1 MSSQLAVVAAYTDL
15 VSLRLLAAIAETG
28 SISAAGKRIGVSQQA
43 ASVRMRQ
50 LEARFGLALLD
61 RTTRGSRLTPEGAT
75 VATWAADVVD
85 AADRFQAGVAALRTQ
100 DPRPFAIAAS
110 LTIAEYLLPRW
121 LMAMRAAQPTPRR
134 QISVTATNS
143 ERVLDRVRDGTHQLG
158 FIESPLQTG
167 GLAVVAVARDELVL
181 VVAPEHPWA
190 RRRSVSAAEL
200 ARTPLVTRERGS
212 GTRLSAERLLAEAGH
227 TPVAPLV
234 EFPTT
239 AAIRTAVAAGAG
251 PAILSILAV
260 RDDLATGRLIRVRV
274 GGVRFIRELR
284 AVYQE
289 TSSEYGE
296 AARLLEAITR
306 FRSG

>member
-1 MSSQLAVVAAYTDL
+1 MAPHADL

-50 LEARFGLALLD
+50 LETRLGLALLD
-61 RTTRGSRLTPEGAT
+61 RNTRGSRLTPEGTT

-85 AADRFQAGVAALRTQ
+85 AADRFQAGVAALHTQ

-121 LMAMRAAQPTPRR
+121 LMAMRAAQPTPHR

-143 ERVLDRVRDGTHQLG
+143 ERVLDRVCDSTHQLG
-158 FIESPLQTG
+158 FIESPLDTG
-167 GLAVVAVARDELVL
+167 ELAVVTVARDELVL
-181 VVAPEHPWA
+181 VVAPRHPWA
-190 RRRSVSAAEL
+190 RRRSVGAAEL
-200 ARTPLVTRERGS
+200 ARTPLITRERGS
-212 GTRLSAERLLAEAGH
+212 GTRLSAERLLTEAGH
-227 TPVAPLV
+227 VPVAPLV

-239 AAIRTAVAAGAG
+239 AAIRTAVAAGSG

-260 RDDLATGRLIRVRV
+260 RDDLATGRLVRVRV
-274 GGVRFIRELR
+274 GGVRFIRDLR

-289 TSSEYGE
+289 GASEYGE
-296 AARLLEAITR
+296 PARLLEAITR
-306 FRSG
+306 FLSG